1 MNQACHRG
9 GKLLLN
15 EQCACSAN
23 SASCCVAPCLTRRRC
38 RVLGG
43 GGGENSRVPR
53 VPWGCAG
60 VQWGRGR
67 AVWLLEAARCQDASQ
82 QTAVLRCWGSSISV
96 RWGVSCR
103 AL

>member
-38 RVLGG
+38 RVLG

>member
-43 GGGENSRVPR
+43 GGGEQPG
-53 VPWGCAG
+53 PQGALG
-60 VQWGRGR
+60 
-67 AVWLLEAARCQDASQ
+67 L
-82 QTAVLRCWGSSISV
+82 CWGAVGKGQSCLAAGGCTLPRCLPADSSV
-96 RWGVSCR
+96 EMLGQQHLGEMGCE
-103 AL
+103 L

>member
-43 GGGENSRVPR
+43 GGGEQPG
-53 VPWGCAG
+53 PQGALG
-60 VQWGRGR
+60 
-67 AVWLLEAARCQDASQ
+67 L
-82 QTAVLRCWGSSISV
+82 CWGAVGKGQSCLAAGGCMLPRCLPADSSV
-96 RWGVSCR
+96 EMLGQQHLGEMGCE
-103 AL
+103 L

>member
-43 GGGENSRVPR
+43 GGGGEQPG
-53 VPWGCAG
+53 PQGALG
-60 VQWGRGR
+60 
-67 AVWLLEAARCQDASQ
+67 L
-82 QTAVLRCWGSSISV
+82 CWGAVGKGQSCLAAGGCMLPRCLPADSSV
-96 RWGVSCR
+96 EMLGQQHLGEMGCE
-103 AL
+103 L